1 MSINTVINDIRQ
13 KQAAYR
19 KEMQNSTNS
28 ALKDIFNLYPNVT
41 TVTWNQYTPSFN
53 DGEPCESQQG
63 EVEVFTNQLT
73 EEFTTAIINCSGTS
87 YLIDEIEEE
96 DHDFTIEESPDA
108 NDIAKL
114 ISILEEELLVMFGDN
129 VRVYLFRGLDPVIEE
144 YDCGY

>member
-1 MSINTVINDIRQ
+1 MNINTIIDDIRQ
-13 KQAAYR
+13 KQAVYR
-19 KEMQNSTNS
+19 KEMQDSANS
-28 ALKDIFNLYPNVT
+28 ALKSIFDLYPNVT

-53 DGEPCESQQG
+53 DGDPCEPRQG

-73 EEFTTAIINCSGTS
+73 EEFTSAIINCSGIS
-87 YLIDEIEEE
+87 YLADEIEEE
-96 DHDFTIEESPDA
+96 DHGFTLEQSPDI

-114 ISILEEELLVMFGDN
+114 ISILQEELLVAFGDN